1 MELKNNQPITGASNG
16 EQEMFDIDTYRTNL
30 CVMKNE
36 REEGFDEGFEEGRKE
51 KAFEAARLMLQDG
64 LAIEKIICYTGLTRE
79 EIESIHDLSA
89 EDYEAN
95 N

>member
-79 EIESIHDLSA
+79 DIESIHDLSA
-89 EDYEAN
+89 EER
-95 N
+95 

>member
-36 REEGFDEGFEEGRKE
+36 REEGFEEGFEEGRKE
-51 KAFEAARLMLQDG
+51 KAFEEARLMLQDG

-79 EIESIHDLSA
+79 EIEGIHDLSA
-89 EDYEAN
+89 EER
-95 N
+95 

>member
-36 REEGFDEGFEEGRKE
+36 RDEGFDEGFEEGRKE

-79 EIESIHDLSA
+79 EIEGIHDLTA
-89 EDYEAN
+89 EER
-95 N
+95 

>member
-36 REEGFDEGFEEGRKE
+36 RDEGFEEGRKE
-51 KAFEAARLMLQDG
+51 KAFEEARLMIQDG

-89 EDYEAN
+89 EER
-95 N
+95 

>member
-36 REEGFDEGFEEGRKE
+36 REEGFEEGRKE
-51 KAFEAARLMLQDG
+51 KAFEGARLMLQDG
-64 LAIEKIICYTGLTRE
+64 LAIDKIICYTGLTRE

-89 EDYEAN
+89 EER
-95 N
+95 